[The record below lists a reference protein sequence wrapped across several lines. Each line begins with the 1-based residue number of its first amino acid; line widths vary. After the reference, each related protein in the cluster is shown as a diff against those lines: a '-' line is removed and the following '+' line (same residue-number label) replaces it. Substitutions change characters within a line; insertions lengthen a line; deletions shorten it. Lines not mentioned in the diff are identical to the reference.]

1 VDWPYPRIVA
11 GEIDR
16 GEEAAVQTFLS
27 HPAVSSLLRQAQAM
41 TGDLSSA
48 IDWVLWRLTL
58 MRPEDTDAL
67 AALSQ
72 AFWDHGLR
80 DWLLANGH
88 EDVVRSRAVPDDLL
102 AGWADDLRGG
112 L

>member
-1 VDWPYPRIVA
+1 VT
-11 GEIDR
+11 GEPD
-16 GEEAAVQTFLS
+16 GDEEAAVRDFLS
-27 HPAVSSLLRQAQAM
+27 HPFVSSLLRQAQAM

-58 MRPEDTDAL
+58 MRPEDADAL
-67 AALSQ
+67 AALHQ

-88 EDVVRSRAVPDDLL
+88 EDVVRARSVSNALL
-102 AGWADDLRGG
+102 AAWADELRGA
-112 L
+112 LAE